1 MKTNEIELNVKT
13 VGQRLGKF
21 KNCIVKFII
30 FELFKS
36 STVQKFKKWQ
46 Q

>member
-13 VGQRLGKF
+13 VWQRFGKSEI
-21 KNCIVKFII
+21 CILKIPI

-36 STVQKFKKWQ
+36 STVQ
-46 Q
+46 